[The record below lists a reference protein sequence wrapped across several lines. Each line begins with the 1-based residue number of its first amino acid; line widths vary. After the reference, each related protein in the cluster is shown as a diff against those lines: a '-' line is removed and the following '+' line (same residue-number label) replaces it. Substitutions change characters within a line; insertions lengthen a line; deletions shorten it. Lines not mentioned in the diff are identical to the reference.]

1 MTDPLH
7 VEILFTPSCPHG
19 RAARGRIEALAHA
32 EGIEVVVTETLIDDL
47 RDAEARRFT
56 GSPTVLVEGRDVEP
70 RPADTPADFGLG

>member
-1 MTDPLH
+1 VADPLH

-19 RAARGRIEALAHA
+19 RASRGRIEALAQA
-32 EGIEVVVTETLIDDL
+32 EGIEVVVTETLLGDL

-70 RPADTPADFGLG
+70 RAADAPADVGLG